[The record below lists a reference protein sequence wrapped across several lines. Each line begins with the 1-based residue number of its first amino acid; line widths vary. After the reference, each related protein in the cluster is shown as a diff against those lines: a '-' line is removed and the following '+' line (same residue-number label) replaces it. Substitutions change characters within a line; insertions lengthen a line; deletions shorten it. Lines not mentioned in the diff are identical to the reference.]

1 MIIIIKNFFFFN
13 GDTDNEDGNGTELK
27 IIKLDPIQEVSR
39 TVEVST
45 TKKIIRIEKFHE
57 VSRRVEVSTTR
68 KTRVDKRKERI
79 KPCQKKS
86 KKQKVK
92 SEIKKMKEIHA

>member
-1 MIIIIKNFFFFN
+1 MIIILKNFFFCN
-13 GDTDNEDGNGTELK
+13 TDTDNEDGNGTELK
-27 IIKLDPIQEVSR
+27 IIKLDQIQEVSR

-45 TKKIIRIEKFHE
+45 TRKIIRIEKFHE

-68 KTRVDKRKERI
+68 KTRVDKRKES
-79 KPCQKKS
+79 QKKN

>member
-1 MIIIIKNFFFFN
+1 MIIILKNFFFFN

-27 IIKLDPIQEVSR
+27 IIKLDQIQEVSR

-45 TKKIIRIEKFHE
+45 TRKIIRIEKFHE

-68 KTRVDKRKERI
+68 KTRVDK
-79 KPCQKKS
+79 
-86 KKQKVK
+86 
-92 SEIKKMKEIHA
+92 